1 MSPTRDASVSGA
13 RLREAHGKIGTYL
26 VWEFLSDV
34 LGVEAYPTQHVQ
46 GHRINGYRI
55 MHERETTIVALMR
68 GGEPMALGLSEAMPL
83 AMFVHAK
90 SPDDIKREHIEKQRT
105 VILVDSVIN
114 SGKSVIEFI
123 EHTRKMHKTIR
134 IIVVAGVVH
143 KGAVIR
149 GTRLSS
155 ALGEYGVPV
164 YALRLSENRFTGRG
178 GTDTGHRLFN
188 TTHMA

>member
-1 MSPTRDASVSGA
+1 
-13 RLREAHGKIGTYL
+13 
-26 VWEFLSDV
+26 
-34 LGVEAYPTQHVQ
+34 
-46 GHRINGYRI
+46 

-68 GGEPMALGLSEAMPL
+68 GGEPMALGLSEVMPL

-90 SPDDIKREHIEKQRT
+90 STDDIKREHIEKQRT
-105 VILVDSVIN
+105 VILVGSVIN
-114 SGKSVIEFI
+114 SGKSIIEFI

-143 KGAVIR
+143 KGAVLR